1 MRALA
6 ISGQHP
12 SVLGLCGARRAPVFV
27 ADVSSASGAP
37 AAARDLLDLRLHVPF
52 LDADEAEWLEPVRS
66 FTIDAMM
73 DGVRQDLQAL
83 GISMDRFSSERALV
97 DSGAVAA
104 AIERLTNEGH
114 VYRGILEPPKGKE
127 PEDWEPREQLLFRAS
142 AFGDDT
148 DRP

>member
-1 MRALA
+1 MA
-6 ISGQHP
+6 
-12 SVLGLCGARRAPVFV
+12 
-27 ADVSSASGAP
+27 
-37 AAARDLLDLRLHVPF
+37 
-52 LDADEAEWLEPVRS
+52 
-66 FTIDAMM
+66 
-73 DGVRQDLQAL
+73 GVRQDLQAL